1 MHTLV
6 SKLVTLSFEKHR
18 CRSRQL
24 FGGAKDFCPN
34 FPKLARKILQRK
46 WPPKNDCISFHVCHI
61 FSSQSTSSTI
71 FAQISP
77 KFAQISPNLPEK
89 NLIKTWPQKTSLHF
103 YLECYSVKSKH
114 KKRFCKGIHTYCPN
128 FPTDFARIFTKS
140 KILGVRLHPLP
151 PASCTSVEKYYMVLT
166 EIQLKICRFHGSF
179 SQKGSRPLHYRLSAW
194 LSPGNKQP
202 LWQIKACHFR
212 NIRSIGLCFSLNQ
225 LNFSQAKQG
234 CFYKNDYPVIKLS
247 MILKSV
253 FHKGQAVSSAN

>member
-71 FAQISP
+71 FARISP

-103 YLECYSVKSKH
+103 YLECYFCKIEAQKAILQRHSHILPKFPH
-114 KKRFCKGIHTYCPN
+114 RFCPDFHQIKN
-128 FPTDFARIFTKS
+128 FGGALASPPP
-140 KILGVRLHPLP
+140 RLLHQ
-151 PASCTSVEKYYMVLT
+151 CWKYYMVLT